1 VNQLNLPTSTN
12 NSVAITGP
20 ELGRQRIDE
29 VIAKG
34 RDGARRVFKYVMENQ
49 PNDKLV
55 NVDKLSFE
63 PKENHIEVLAPTLD
77 SERIHR
83 NALGQ
88 MAERVSLPMA
98 YVNTLQGHGAWGIE
112 LLAENLH
119 KLFGHNKSRAL
130 MRSVN
135 GEVRGF
141 LSDKYRR
148 LDSGPFIESFVKAC
162 SDVDALPYQGYT
174 SDTKVSIQAIIPK
187 VYEPVKNE
195 YMAYGVTFENSDFG
209 NGAMQVQFF
218 ILRLQCLNGMIGES
232 NMRQVHL
239 GKRLEDEDFSKKTQE
254 LNVKTILSAMQ
265 DVVRAQLSSER
276 IDTMQAFIAKS
287 AAEKLTD
294 DRRGAVLE
302 SLKRSMTKAEI
313 DRMTAKFNEPD
324 VELLPPGNNMWR
336 LSQALSWLAGEEEDA
351 ERKLEL
357 QKQAGKLLI
366 TTN

>member
-1 VNQLNLPTSTN
+1 MNQLELPRASAPLN
-12 NSVAITGP
+12 VTGP
-20 ELGRQRIDE
+20 ELGRRRIE
-29 VIAKG
+29 EIVAKG
-34 RDGARRVFKYVMENQ
+34 RDGAKRVFRHVMDNQ
-49 PNDKLV
+49 PQDKLV
-55 NVDKLSFE
+55 NTEKLSFE
-63 PKENHIEVLAPTLD
+63 TREGCIEVIAPDL
-77 SERIHR
+77 EPEKIHR

-98 YVNTLQGHGAWGIE
+98 YIKTLEGNGSWGLD
-112 LLAENLH
+112 LLAENLGT
-119 KLFGHNKSRAL
+119 LYGHHKSRAL
-130 MRSVN
+130 MRTVN

-148 LDSGPFIESFVKAC
+148 LDSAPFIESFVKAC
-162 SDVDALPYQGYT
+162 GEVNALPYQGYT

-232 NMRQVHL
+232 NMRHVHL
-239 GKRLEDEDFSKKTQE
+239 GKRLEEMDFSKKTQD
-254 LNVKTILSAMQ
+254 LNVRTILSAMQ
-265 DVVRAQLSSER
+265 DVVRGQLAPER
-276 IDTMQAFIAKS
+276 IDLMQSYIVKS
-287 AAEKLTD
+287 SQEKLTD
-294 DRRGAVLE
+294 DRRGAVME
-302 SLKRSMTKAEI
+302 ALKRSMTKTEI
-313 DRMTAKFNEPD
+313 EKMTTKFNEPD

-336 LSQALSWLAGEEEDA
+336 LSQALSWLAGEEEDT

-366 TTN
+366 TN